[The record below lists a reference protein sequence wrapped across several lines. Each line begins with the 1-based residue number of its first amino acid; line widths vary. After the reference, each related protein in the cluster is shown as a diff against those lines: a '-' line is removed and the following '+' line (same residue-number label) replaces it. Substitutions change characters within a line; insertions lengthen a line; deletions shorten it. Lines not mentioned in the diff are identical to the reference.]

1 MIGEVLGNRYE
12 IEEKIGEGGMSIVYK
27 ARCNKLNRYVAVKVL
42 KKEMSDNEDI
52 VNKFKREATAIAA
65 LSDNNIVN
73 ILDVGSQDDVNYI
86 VMEYVK
92 GKTLKELIKQ
102 FGKLNYET
110 AITIAIQ
117 IAKALECAH
126 KNNIIHRDVKPQN
139 ILVTEEGLI
148 KVTDFGIA
156 KSTSSATLT
165 NTTTIMGSAHYFSP
179 EQAKGTLV
187 DNRTD
192 LYSLGV
198 VLYEMVTGKVPF
210 EADSPV
216 TIALKHIQEEVV
228 PPKQINSKIPESL
241 NKLIIKAMEK
251 DPGMRYQ
258 NARDIIN
265 DLQKIKEDPNAVINN
280 VVENEENEHTIIMG
294 SVNAPDNTK
303 AVNKA
308 LEDEYYEDDED
319 DEDTDDED
327 DNTVSDSENIAV
339 DSNISNNNAQ
349 QGNLNSGNNSL
360 YKRVTYKVNNE
371 ILTESSIGY
380 NAARAAINK
389 VSYYEVENDVD
400 HYITLGLSQ
409 TNIMQ
414 NVRIFI
420 NGSQINY
427 DVVNQDKSNNTME
440 IRFKVPALS
449 TELTVKTYI
458 TAMGTDTS
466 FGIKFLESTL
476 ELVNTEESESQ
487 ISGGSVAGTLSGD
500 ASNGNSSSILGST
513 LGFKT
518 GTNNAENENY
528 EDILVDESEL
538 EAKEYFKR
546 YTVNNEVVSDSA
558 MGRTMARKYLNETS
572 IVEEIDGKLYA
583 TVTFSGSNSME
594 NFKFE
599 VNGQEVSHSV
609 ILNDTE
615 NELISLRFPIN
626 DINDEIKAYIYIKPM
641 RMTISFGIKLLED
654 TLLLVEEG
662 TIEKDEDIV
671 EGVTNLSEKLSSLNN
686 NNSNNQVN
694 VWKIAI
700 ITAVL
705 STIMNFSVGG
715 VIYLIIK

>member
-73 ILDVGSQDDVNYI
+73 ILDVGSQDDINYI

-303 AVNKA
+303 SVNKA

-319 DEDTDDED
+319 DEYYDDDYYDED
-327 DNTVSDSENIAV
+327 DDDDEYDGKKKKKKSYKNLMIGVAVVVGLLLLGVGAFAISGGFSGTKTVKVPDLKGMTLEEAKKAIEDAGLEYVDAGTEKSDEEEGTVIKFDPEA
-339 DSNISNNNAQ
+339 
-349 QGNLNSGNNSL
+349 G
-360 YKRVTYKVNNE
+360 K
-371 ILTESSIGY
+371 
-380 NAARAAINK
+380 
-389 VSYYEVENDVD
+389 EVEKGSEVRV
-400 HYITLGLSQ
+400 ITSAGVTKIKMPNLVEETETDAKATLDKL
-409 TNIMQ
+409 NLK
-414 NVRIFI
+414 
-420 NGSQINY
+420 NY
-427 DVVNQDKSNNTME
+427 DVKYEFSDDIEKGKVISTNPEKDKE
-440 IRFKVPALS
+440 ITEDAAITIVVSEGKKTTYQPMPDLIGKDRDEAIR
-449 TELTVKTYI
+449 ELTKLNL
-458 TAMGTDTS
+458 D
-466 FGIKFLESTL
+466 
-476 ELVNTEESESQ
+476 
-487 ISGGSVAGTLSGD
+487 GSVVGEVEVTDEKLVGKIAWTSHAYGTSVAEGTKIQLKIGKLKEEKVFVDSFIKVGMKASDAKKALEDAGFTKVVINGD
-500 ASNGNSSSILGST
+500 SNGVVVKWDPPEAITKST
-513 LGFKT
+513 KVTIF
-518 GTNNAENENY
+518 
-528 EDILVDESEL
+528 SE
-538 EAKEYFKR
+538 K
-546 YTVNNEVVSDSA
+546 
-558 MGRTMARKYLNETS
+558 
-572 IVEEIDGKLYA
+572 VEE
-583 TVTFSGSNSME
+583 
-594 NFKFE
+594 
-599 VNGQEVSHSV
+599 
-609 ILNDTE
+609 
-615 NELISLRFPIN
+615 
-626 DINDEIKAYIYIKPM
+626 
-641 RMTISFGIKLLED
+641 
-654 TLLLVEEG
+654 
-662 TIEKDEDIV
+662 
-671 EGVTNLSEKLSSLNN
+671 
-686 NNSNNQVN
+686 QVPPADP
-694 VWKIAI
+694 KE
-700 ITAVL
+700 
-705 STIMNFSVGG
+705 
-715 VIYLIIK
+715 

>member
-1 MIGEVLGNRYE
+1 MIGEILGNRYE

-73 ILDVGSQDDVNYI
+73 ILDVGSQDDINYI

-265 DLQKIKEDPNAVINN
+265 DLQKIKEDPNAVIDN

-303 AVNKA
+303 SVNKA

-319 DEDTDDED
+319 DEYYDDDYYDED
-327 DNTVSDSENIAV
+327 DD
-339 DSNISNNNAQ
+339 D
-349 QGNLNSGNNSL
+349 
-360 YKRVTYKVNNE
+360 
-371 ILTESSIGY
+371 
-380 NAARAAINK
+380 
-389 VSYYEVENDVD
+389 
-400 HYITLGLSQ
+400 
-409 TNIMQ
+409 
-414 NVRIFI
+414 
-420 NGSQINY
+420 
-427 DVVNQDKSNNTME
+427 
-440 IRFKVPALS
+440 
-449 TELTVKTYI
+449 
-458 TAMGTDTS
+458 
-466 FGIKFLESTL
+466 
-476 ELVNTEESESQ
+476 EE
-487 ISGGSVAGTLSGD
+487 
-500 ASNGNSSSILGST
+500 
-513 LGFKT
+513 
-518 GTNNAENENY
+518 Y
-528 EDILVDESEL
+528 
-538 EAKEYFKR
+538 
-546 YTVNNEVVSDSA
+546 
-558 MGRTMARKYLNETS
+558 
-572 IVEEIDGKLYA
+572 DGKKKKKKSYK
-583 TVTFSGSNSME
+583 N
-594 NFKFE
+594 
-599 VNGQEVSHSV
+599 
-609 ILNDTE
+609 
-615 NELISLRFPIN
+615 
-626 DINDEIKAYIYIKPM
+626 
-641 RMTISFGIKLLED
+641 
-654 TLLLVEEG
+654 
-662 TIEKDEDIV
+662 
-671 EGVTNLSEKLSSLNN
+671 
-686 NNSNNQVN
+686 
-694 VWKIAI
+694 
-700 ITAVL
+700 
-705 STIMNFSVGG
+705 
-715 VIYLIIK
+715 

>member
-1 MIGEVLGNRYE
+1 MIGEILGNRYE
-12 IEEKIGEGGMSIVYK
+12 IEEKIGEGGMSVVYK

-73 ILDVGSQDDVNYI
+73 ILDVGSQDDINYI

-198 VLYEMVTGKVPF
+198 VLYEMVTGRVPF

-265 DLQKIKEDPNAVINN
+265 DLQKIKEDPNAVIND

-303 AVNKA
+303 SVNKA

-319 DEDTDDED
+319 DEYYDDDYYDED
-327 DNTVSDSENIAV
+327 DDDDEYDGKKKKKKSYKNLIIGVAV
-339 DSNISNNNAQ
+339 
-349 QGNLNSGNNSL
+349 
-360 YKRVTYKVNNE
+360 V
-371 ILTESSIGY
+371 
-380 NAARAAINK
+380 
-389 VSYYEVENDVD
+389 
-400 HYITLGLSQ
+400 LGLLLLG
-409 TNIMQ
+409 
-414 NVRIFI
+414 VGAF
-420 NGSQINY
+420 
-427 DVVNQDKSNNTME
+427 
-440 IRFKVPALS
+440 A
-449 TELTVKTYI
+449 
-458 TAMGTDTS
+458 
-466 FGIKFLESTL
+466 
-476 ELVNTEESESQ
+476 
-487 ISGGSVAGTLSGD
+487 ISGGFSGTKTVKVPDLKGMTLEEAKKAIEDAGLEYVDAGTEKSDEKEGTVIKFD
-500 ASNGNSSSILGST
+500 PEAGKEVEKGS
-513 LGFKT
+513 
-518 GTNNAENENY
+518 
-528 EDILVDESEL
+528 
-538 EAKEYFKR
+538 
-546 YTVNNEVVSDSA
+546 EVRVITSA
-558 MGRTMARKYLNETS
+558 G
-572 IVEEIDGKLYA
+572 
-583 TVTFSGSNSME
+583 VT
-594 NFKFE
+594 K
-599 VNGQEVSHSV
+599 
-609 ILNDTE
+609 
-615 NELISLRFPIN
+615 
-626 DINDEIKAYIYIKPM
+626 IKMPN
-641 RMTISFGIKLLED
+641 
-654 TLLLVEEG
+654 LVEE
-662 TIEKDEDIV
+662 TEADAKATLDKLNLKNYDIKYEFSDDIEKGKVISTNPEKDKEITEDAAITIVVSEGKKTTYQPMPDLIGKDRDEAIRELTKLNLDGSVVGEV
-671 EGVTNLSEKLSSLNN
+671 EVTDEKL
-686 NNSNNQVN
+686 VG
-694 VWKIAI
+694 KIAWTSHAYGTSVAEGTKIQLKIGKLQEEKVFVDSFIKAGMKVLDAKKALEAAGFTNVVIDGDNNGVVVGWKPTEKITKSTKVI
-700 ITAVL
+700 ITSGKAEEPVPPTD
-705 STIMNFSVGG
+705 SEE
-715 VIYLIIK
+715 

>member
-1 MIGEVLGNRYE
+1 MIGEILGNRYE

-73 ILDVGSQDDVNYI
+73 ILDVGSQDDINYI

-265 DLQKIKEDPNAVINN
+265 DLQKIKEDPNAVIND
-280 VVENEENEHTIIMG
+280 VVESEENEHTIIMG

-303 AVNKA
+303 SVNKA
-308 LEDEYYEDDED
+308 LEDEYYEDNDDDEYYEDDYYDED
-319 DEDTDDED
+319 DDDDEYYD
-327 DNTVSDSENIAV
+327 KKKKKKSYKNLIIGVAIAV
-339 DSNISNNNAQ
+339 
-349 QGNLNSGNNSL
+349 GLL
-360 YKRVTYKVNNE
+360 
-371 ILTESSIGY
+371 L
-380 NAARAAINK
+380 
-389 VSYYEVENDVD
+389 
-400 HYITLGLSQ
+400 LG
-409 TNIMQ
+409 
-414 NVRIFI
+414 VGAF
-420 NGSQINY
+420 
-427 DVVNQDKSNNTME
+427 
-440 IRFKVPALS
+440 A
-449 TELTVKTYI
+449 
-458 TAMGTDTS
+458 
-466 FGIKFLESTL
+466 
-476 ELVNTEESESQ
+476 
-487 ISGGSVAGTLSGD
+487 ISGGFSGTKTVKVPNLKGMTLEDAKKAIEDAGLEYVDAGTEKSDEEEGTVIKFD
-500 ASNGNSSSILGST
+500 PEAGKEVEKGS
-513 LGFKT
+513 
-518 GTNNAENENY
+518 
-528 EDILVDESEL
+528 
-538 EAKEYFKR
+538 
-546 YTVNNEVVSDSA
+546 EVRVITSA
-558 MGRTMARKYLNETS
+558 G
-572 IVEEIDGKLYA
+572 
-583 TVTFSGSNSME
+583 VT
-594 NFKFE
+594 K
-599 VNGQEVSHSV
+599 
-609 ILNDTE
+609 
-615 NELISLRFPIN
+615 
-626 DINDEIKAYIYIKPM
+626 IKMPN
-641 RMTISFGIKLLED
+641 
-654 TLLLVEEG
+654 LVEE
-662 TIEKDEDIV
+662 TEADAKSTLDKLNLKNYDIKYEFSDDIEKGKVISTNPEKDKEITEDAAITIVVSEGKKTTYQPMPDLIGKDRDEAIRELTKLNLDGSVVGEV
-671 EGVTNLSEKLSSLNN
+671 EVTDEKL
-686 NNSNNQVN
+686 VG
-694 VWKIAI
+694 KIAWTSHAYGTSVAEGTKI
-700 ITAVL
+700 QLKIGKLKEEKVFVDSFIKVGMNASDAKKALEAAGFTKVVINGDSNGVVVKWDPAEKITK
-705 STIMNFSVGG
+705 STKVTIFCE
-715 VIYLIIK
+715 KAEEPEQPTDPKE

>member
-1 MIGEVLGNRYE
+1 MIGEILGNRYE
-12 IEEKIGEGGMSIVYK
+12 IEEKIGEGGMSVVYK

-73 ILDVGSQDDVNYI
+73 ILDVGSQDDINYI

-198 VLYEMVTGKVPF
+198 VLYEMVTGRVPF

-265 DLQKIKEDPNAVINN
+265 DLQKIKEDPNAVIND

-303 AVNKA
+303 SVNKA
-308 LEDEYYEDDED
+308 LEDEYYEDDEEDEYYD
-319 DEDTDDED
+319 DHYYDED
-327 DNTVSDSENIAV
+327 DDDDEYDGKKKKKKSYKNLIIGVAV
-339 DSNISNNNAQ
+339 
-349 QGNLNSGNNSL
+349 
-360 YKRVTYKVNNE
+360 V
-371 ILTESSIGY
+371 
-380 NAARAAINK
+380 
-389 VSYYEVENDVD
+389 
-400 HYITLGLSQ
+400 LGLLLLG
-409 TNIMQ
+409 
-414 NVRIFI
+414 VGAF
-420 NGSQINY
+420 
-427 DVVNQDKSNNTME
+427 
-440 IRFKVPALS
+440 A
-449 TELTVKTYI
+449 
-458 TAMGTDTS
+458 
-466 FGIKFLESTL
+466 
-476 ELVNTEESESQ
+476 
-487 ISGGSVAGTLSGD
+487 ISGGFSGTKTVKVPDLKGMTLEEAKKAIEDAGLEYVDAGTEKSDEEEGTVIKFD
-500 ASNGNSSSILGST
+500 PEAGKEVEKGS
-513 LGFKT
+513 
-518 GTNNAENENY
+518 
-528 EDILVDESEL
+528 
-538 EAKEYFKR
+538 
-546 YTVNNEVVSDSA
+546 EVRVITSA
-558 MGRTMARKYLNETS
+558 G
-572 IVEEIDGKLYA
+572 
-583 TVTFSGSNSME
+583 VT
-594 NFKFE
+594 K
-599 VNGQEVSHSV
+599 
-609 ILNDTE
+609 
-615 NELISLRFPIN
+615 
-626 DINDEIKAYIYIKPM
+626 IKMPN
-641 RMTISFGIKLLED
+641 
-654 TLLLVEEG
+654 LVEE
-662 TIEKDEDIV
+662 TEADAKATLDKLNLKNYDIKYEFSDDIEKGKVISTNPEKDKEITEDAAITIVVSEGKKTTYQPMPDLIGKDRDEAIRELTKLNLDGSVVGEV
-671 EGVTNLSEKLSSLNN
+671 EVTDEKLVGKIAWTSHAYGTSVAEGTKIQLKIGKLKEEKVFVDSFIKVGMKASDAKKALEDAGFTKVVINGDSNGVVVKWDPPEAITKSTKVTIFSEKVEE
-686 NNSNNQVN
+686 QVPPADP
-694 VWKIAI
+694 KE
-700 ITAVL
+700 
-705 STIMNFSVGG
+705 
-715 VIYLIIK
+715 